1 MKKHSILLIPLQI
14 VMLWKFLEKTM
25 DKYTISIMAIKG
37 WQDIWAKNYNDLHLR
52 VTFEYLIQSELLW
65 LNQDFKDFVAKND
78 EIGKFGHSKELKID
92 QLVSWTFEIGQN
104 GNFCH

>member
-1 MKKHSILLIPLQI
+1 
-14 VMLWKFLEKTM
+14 M

-78 EIGKFGHSKELKID
+78 EIGKFIHFRRLKV
-92 QLVSWTFEIGQN
+92 QQN
-104 GNFCH
+104 CVF

>member
-1 MKKHSILLIPLQI
+1 
-14 VMLWKFLEKTM
+14 
-25 DKYTISIMAIKG
+25 MAIKG

-78 EIGKFGHSKELKID
+78 EIGKFWI
-92 QLVSWTFEIGQN
+92 I
-104 GNFCH
+104 